1 MKELASLACLG
12 SVLLGLMGSPTL
24 VSAQSEPPTSSTSVP
39 LPKPAP
45 AQRSVTTPSVKPL
58 PPSKG
63 AADQSASDVPRPP
76 ASIGSPANALGP
88 NAAAATP
95 PGPLGA
101 RAKPSSPVGSPAKP
115 AATVGT
121 IERPPATT
129 GAIEKPP
136 APGGETTNTLT
147 ADQRA
152 LLDRISGHLSN
163 VRTLVGKFDQV
174 GPDGSKTTGEFYLQ
188 KPGQVRFKY
197 DAPAKT
203 DLVADGQWVAV
214 RDRDLEPPSLYKVS
228 DTPLRFL
235 LADRIDLIR
244 DTDLVGFS
252 PDKNFLTVVIEERSI
267 IAGTHRL
274 TLLFGAKDL
283 QLRQWT
289 VTDPQG
295 YDTTV
300 ALHNLDSTKRPDP
313 DLFKIN

>member
-1 MKELASLACLG
+1 MTKTASLGFVG
-12 SVLLGLMGSPTL
+12 SVLLGLLGSPPL
-24 VSAQSEPPTSSTSVP
+24 ASGQPAPPLASTAVP

-45 AQRSVTTPSVKPL
+45 AQRSGTAPSIKPL
-58 PPSKG
+58 PPSKS
-63 AADQSASDVPRPP
+63 AVDQSASDIPRPP
-76 ASIGSPANALGP
+76 APIDGPANAPAP
-88 NAAAATP
+88 NATASIP
-95 PGPLGA
+95 SGPIGA
-101 RAKPSSPVGSPAKP
+101 RAKPSSPVGVAAKP
-115 AATVGT
+115 AAIARTV
-121 IERPPATT
+121 EKPPATT

-136 APGGETTNTLT
+136 APGGETTGTLT

-152 LLDRISGHLSN
+152 LLDRISNYLSN

-174 GPDGSKTTGEFYLQ
+174 GPDGNKTTGEFYLQ

-197 DAPAKT
+197 DPPTKT

-244 DTDLVGFS
+244 DTNLVGFS
-252 PDKNFLTVVIEERSI
+252 TDKDFLTVVIEERSI

-274 TLLFGAKDL
+274 ALLFGAKDL
-283 QLRQWT
+283 QLKQWT

-295 YDTTV
+295 YDTTI
-300 ALHNLDSTKRPDP
+300 ALRNLDATKRPDP